1 MMANYEPEINERNIP
16 HYKVYTWLQ
25 GSVLG
30 MLAID
35 CFIMFLLTHGETR
48 EHLMGAVALGGLA
61 WGQVTEWRIEQRN
74 LAATIVCIGI
84 CVFIA
89 VMYAQFTS
97 KLLYLFYGVELIII
111 ILVAILIHRKDTK
124 LVRQLK
130 KKRQGKK

>member
-1 MMANYEPEINERNIP
+1 MVNYESEINERNIP
-16 HYKVYTWLQ
+16 HFKVYTWLQ

-35 CFIMFLLTHGETR
+35 CFIMFLLSNGQMR
-48 EHLMGAVALGGLA
+48 EHLMGAVALGGFA
-61 WGQVTEWRIEQRN
+61 WGQVTEWRVEQRN
-74 LAATIVCIGI
+74 LTATIAWIFI
-84 CVFIA
+84 CAFIA